1 MKKTKRL
8 EVLLSKEQDA
18 NLAADAKSLDVSK
31 AHVVRMLLRERFT
44 MITFYGQGD
53 TYKVID
59 H

>member
-1 MKKTKRL
+1 MKKTERL
-8 EVLLSKEQDA
+8 EVLLSEEQDA
-18 NLAADAKSLDVSK
+18 KLKAYAKSLDVSK

-44 MITFYGQGD
+44 MITFYGQGY